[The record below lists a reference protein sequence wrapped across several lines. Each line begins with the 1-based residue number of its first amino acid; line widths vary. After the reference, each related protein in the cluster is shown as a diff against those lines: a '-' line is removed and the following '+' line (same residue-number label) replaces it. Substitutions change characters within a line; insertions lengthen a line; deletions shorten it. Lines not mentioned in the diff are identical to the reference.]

1 MVLSVQIWVQ
11 VLYNKEGI
19 DLDKQ
24 IYNEVKKKNLKKE
37 LAYNKIVL
45 YCLS

>member
-24 IYNEVKKKNLKKE
+24 IYNEVKKQILRK
-37 LAYNKIVL
+37 
-45 YCLS
+45 S